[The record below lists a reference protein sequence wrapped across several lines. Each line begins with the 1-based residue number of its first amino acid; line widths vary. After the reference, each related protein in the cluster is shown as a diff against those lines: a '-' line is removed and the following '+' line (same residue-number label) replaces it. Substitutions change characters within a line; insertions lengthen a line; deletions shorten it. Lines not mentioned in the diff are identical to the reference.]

1 MKTLKWLL
9 LAGLAM
15 MMTTAQAQ
23 MVYRWLDRDGKVQYS
38 DTPPPLDARSSQ
50 QKRLGSGITV
60 DDDGVP
66 YAVKL
71 AKEKNPVI
79 AYLTDCGELCSNARA
94 LLSKR
99 GIPFA
104 VRDPGKDSDA
114 ADALKKQIGVLEV
127 PAMTVGQSVV
137 RGFDEAQWNSALDAG
152 GYPCVNPFSKP
163 SKPSEPAASEPIK
176 AAPAAPPAQSN
187 SSPAPKY

>member
-1 MKTLKWLL
+1 MKIHMWLVV
-9 LAGLAM
+9 AGWAM
-15 MMTTAQAQ
+15 VITTAEAQ
-23 MVYRWLDRDGKVQYS
+23 MVYRWIDKDGKVQYS

-50 QKRLGSGITV
+50 QKRLGSGTTV
-60 DDDGVP
+60 EDDQVP
-66 YAVKL
+66 YAIKL

-99 GIPFA
+99 GIPFT
-104 VRDPGKDSDA
+104 VRDPGKNSDA
-114 ADALKKQIGVLEV
+114 AEALKKEIGVLEV
-127 PAMTVGQSVV
+127 PAMTVGKSVV

-152 GYPCVNPFSKP
+152 GYPRVNPFSKP
-163 SKPSEPAASEPIK
+163 SNPSEAPVGEPTK
-176 AAPAAPPAQSN
+176 TGPAPAQPS